1 MRGFLSMKRYNTQ
14 AFVLKN
20 IKYKDSDKVFTL
32 FSKDLGKI
40 SAVARGVRKISS
52 RRAGNLDTLN
62 LVSISIRE
70 NLNAF
75 NDIEEVKTIESY
87 KDLKKDLK
95 KSLKAYYLI
104 ELIHK
109 SIEEGEQNED
119 LFDLLQKSLKM
130 MQKTSDPDF
139 VVNYFEMHL
148 MNLLGYKM
156 TLDKCRVCGRA
167 FNKSWERYSF
177 NVENGS
183 FECEKC
189 SKYGVGISKGA
200 ALGMFYLYKLKTTP
214 DLKNFTPE
222 IDKIMKIYIGRK
234 LESRF
239 KSLEIDKG

>member
-1 MRGFLSMKRYNTQ
+1 MKRYNTQ

-20 IKYKDSDKVFTL
+20 IKYKDSDKIFTL

-75 NDIEEVKTIESY
+75 NDIEEVKTLESY

-104 ELIHK
+104 ELVYK
-109 SIEEGEQNED
+109 SIEEGEKNEE
-119 LFDLLQKSLKM
+119 LFNLLQQSLRM
-130 MQKTSDPDF
+130 MQKTSDPNF
-139 VVNYFEMHL
+139 VVNYFEMHF
-148 MNLLGYKM
+148 MKLLGYKM

-167 FNKSWERYSF
+167 LNKSWEKYSF

-183 FECEKC
+183 FECGNC
-189 SKYGVGISKGA
+189 SKYGVNMSKEA
-200 ALGMFYLYKLKTTP
+200 ALGMFYLYKSKITP
-214 DLKNFTPE
+214 DLINFASE
-222 IDKIMKIYIGRK
+222 IDRIMKIYIGRK
-234 LESRF
+234 LESEF
-239 KSLEIDKG
+239 KSLEIDKD

>member
-1 MRGFLSMKRYNTQ
+1 MKRYNTQ

-20 IKYKDSDKVFTL
+20 IKYKDADKIFTL
-32 FSKDLGKI
+32 FSKEMGKI

-75 NDIEEVKTIESY
+75 NDIEEVKTLESY

-119 LFDLLQKSLKM
+119 LFNLLQKSLKI
-130 MQKTSDPDF
+130 MQKTADPDF
-139 VVNYFEMHL
+139 VVNYFEMHF

-156 TLDKCRVCGRA
+156 TLDKCRVCSRVLS
-167 FNKSWERYSF
+167 KSWEKYFF

-183 FECEKC
+183 FECGDC
-189 SKYGVGISKGA
+189 SKFGITISK
-200 ALGMFYLYKLKTTP
+200 
-214 DLKNFTPE
+214 
-222 IDKIMKIYIGRK
+222 
-234 LESRF
+234 
-239 KSLEIDKG
+239 

>member
-1 MRGFLSMKRYNTQ
+1 MKRYNTQ

-20 IKYKDSDKVFTL
+20 IKYKDADKIFTL

-40 SAVARGVRKISS
+40 SALARGVRKISS

-70 NLNAF
+70 NPNAF
-75 NDIEEVKTIESY
+75 NDIEEVKTLESY
-87 KDLKKDLK
+87 KDLKKSLK

-104 ELIHK
+104 ELVHK
-109 SIEEGEQNED
+109 SIEEGEKNEE
-119 LFDLLQKSLKM
+119 LFNLLQKSLKL

-139 VVNYFEMHL
+139 VVSYFEMHL

-156 TLDKCRVCGRA
+156 TLDKCRVCGKA
-167 FNKSWERYSF
+167 VNKPWERYSF

-189 SKYGVGISKGA
+189 SKYGIGVSREA
-200 ALGMFYLYKLKTTP
+200 ALGMLCLYNSKTTS
-214 DLKNFTPE
+214 DLRGYISE

-239 KSLEIDKG
+239 KSLEIDQS

>member
-1 MRGFLSMKRYNTQ
+1 MRGFSFMKRYNTQ
-14 AFVLKN
+14 AFVLKS
-20 IKYKDSDKVFTL
+20 IKYKDADKIFTL
-32 FSKDLGKI
+32 FSKDLGKL

-75 NDIEEVKTIESY
+75 SDIEEVKTLESF
-87 KDLKKDLK
+87 KDLKKDLR

-109 SIEEGEQNED
+109 SIEEGEQNEE
-119 LFDLLQKSLKM
+119 LFNLLQKSLKIL
-130 MQKTSDPDF
+130 QNTSDPDF

-167 FNKSWERYSF
+167 LNKSWERYSF

-189 SKYGVGISKGA
+189 SKFGIGISKEA

-214 DLKNFTPE
+214 DLRNFAPE
-222 IDKIMKIYIGRK
+222 IDKMMKIYVGRK
-234 LESRF
+234 LESKF
-239 KSLEIDKG
+239 KSLEIDKD